1 MAIARRD
8 SKVVQLCV
16 TKIGMSFTPESVQTL
31 LNSDDF
37 GDRLRAV
44 NQIRTLDTVLAF
56 ELLQAAAGDTNTRVR
71 YAAVSQLANLEG
83 CDADALLPM
92 LRNILVN
99 DPEPDVQ
106 AAAADA
112 LGALK
117 LTAAFV
123 DLKTAYETSSEWLV
137 QFSIIAALGELGDPR
152 GFELLQSALG
162 SENELM
168 VTAAIGS
175 LGELKDERALP
186 LLLGYVDADD
196 WQIRHRVV
204 QALSQFDNAEAQAA
218 IAQLSQDKSHIV
230 AESAKQHLG

>member
-1 MAIARRD
+1 M
-8 SKVVQLCV
+8 Q
-16 TKIGMSFTPESVQTL
+16 
-31 LNSDDF
+31 
-37 GDRLRAV
+37 
-44 NQIRTLDTVLAF
+44 
-56 ELLQAAAGDTNTRVR
+56 
-71 YAAVSQLANLEG
+71 G
-83 CDADALLPM
+83 CDSAALLPL
-92 LRNILVN
+92 LRNALIN

-112 LGALK
+112 LAALK
-117 LTAAFV
+117 LTEAFD

-152 GFELLQSALG
+152 GFELLLSALA
-162 SENELM
+162 SDNELM

-175 LGELKDERALP
+175 LGELKDPRALP

-204 QALSQFDNAEAQAA
+204 QALSQFDNPEAQAA

-230 AESAKQHLG
+230 AESAKHHMG

>member
-1 MAIARRD
+1 
-8 SKVVQLCV
+8 
-16 TKIGMSFTPESVQTL
+16 MSLTPENVRSL

-44 NQIRTLDTVLAF
+44 NQIRALETEVAC
-56 ELLQAAAGDTNTRVR
+56 ELLQVAAADKNTRVR
-71 YAAVSQLANLEG
+71 YAAVSQLANLQG
-83 CDADALLPM
+83 CDRDALLPM
-92 LRNILVN
+92 LRQALVN

-112 LGALK
+112 LGALQ
-117 LTAAFV
+117 LTEAFE

-137 QFSIIAALGELGDPR
+137 QFSIIAALGEMGDAR
-152 GFELLQSALG
+152 GFDLLLSALA

-175 LGELKDERALP
+175 LGELQDPRALP

-204 QALSQFDNAEAQAA
+204 QALSQFETAEAKAA

-230 AESAKQHLG
+230 AEAAKHHMSE